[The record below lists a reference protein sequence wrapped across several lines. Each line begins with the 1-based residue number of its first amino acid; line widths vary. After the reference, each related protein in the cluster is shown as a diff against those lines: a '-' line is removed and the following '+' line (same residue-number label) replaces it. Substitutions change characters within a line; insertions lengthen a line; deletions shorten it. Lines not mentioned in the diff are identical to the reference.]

1 VNILNDG
8 VTLLDDIKQLEGK
21 EIVYIRDN
29 YYGDIL
35 IITRDKSLLYRT
47 INTNYD
53 FETDHQYLNE
63 DELWDWFVRG
73 YNNEE
78 KAILFKYDILNSEVI
93 DQRLRDI
100 AEGKDTKTEEE
111 KAAKRQRTMEY
122 LEKHDLLNIKKSLP
136 KIK

>member
-1 VNILNDG
+1 MNILNDG